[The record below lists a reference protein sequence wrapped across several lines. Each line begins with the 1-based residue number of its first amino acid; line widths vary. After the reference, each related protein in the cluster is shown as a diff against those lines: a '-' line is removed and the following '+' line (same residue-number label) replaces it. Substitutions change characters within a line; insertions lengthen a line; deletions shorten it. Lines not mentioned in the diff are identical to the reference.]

1 MVKKSRMK
9 RFNEKEL
16 MRMATIF
23 LIAFVFVLGSVYA
36 QKKKSAGGGKASGAK
51 KTETSPQSM
60 EFSWISYEEALKK
73 GKLENKN
80 VFIDFYTDW
89 CGWCKRLDKD
99 VYSDSAVKAVLGR
112 YYVSSKVNAESGRRF
127 KLEDGTEQT
136 EASLARDIFQVRG
149 YPALWFLTSE
159 GEKISYIP
167 GYVPKD
173 KFVTIL
179 NFIRTKAYQ
188 TKTFEEFEK
197 EQSGKKGS

>member
-1 MVKKSRMK
+1 M
-9 RFNEKEL
+9 RF
-16 MRMATIF
+16 ATIF
-23 LIAFVFVLGSVYA
+23 LIAFMCVLGTVYA
-36 QKKKSAGGGKASGAK
+36 QKKKSADGGKASGAK
-51 KTETSPQSM
+51 KTGTPPQSM

-80 VFIDFYTDW
+80 IFIDFYTDW

-99 VYSDSAVKAVLGR
+99 VYSDSGVKTVLAK
-112 YYVSSKVNAESGRRF
+112 YFVTSKVNGESNRRF

-136 EASLARDIFQVRG
+136 EASLARDIFQVRY
-149 YPALWFLTSE
+149 YPNLWFLTPE
-159 GEKISYIP
+159 GEKLSYIP
-167 GYVPKD
+167 GYVPKE